1 MLKADL
7 LQYINEIAND
17 LTDKEE
23 FISSVGLYI
32 RLYIRINKKTSIGKF

>member
-32 RLYIRINKKTSIGKF
+32 RINKKTSIGKF

>member
-17 LTDKEE
+17 LTDKE